1 MCEVD
6 ESLQLA
12 AKKLKISIKVV
23 CFIKKIDIVYFKSSE
38 KNIK

>member
-23 CFIKKIDIVYFKSSE
+23 CLIKKINIAHSKSSK